1 MTTTLRDKI
10 NAKLPEL
17 KKLLFADEPAPEPEK
32 KVEAAKATLV
42 DGTEIEVTPAVEV
55 GATVTVTGPDG
66 NQLPAPDGDHE
77 LQDGTV
83 IKVAGGVITEVMPVA
98 EAKKEQPA
106 PASPVDMAQLMAAV
120 DQRIEAAV
128 AKVSEKFKA
137 DDATTRKVIGE
148 ILTVVQE
155 MAEVPAEPAI
165 KEKRDP
171 FSSEKPATDWVSKL
185 AKAQSTINN

>member
-1 MTTTLRDKI
+1 MTTTLRNKI
-10 NAKLPEL
+10 HAKLPEL
-17 KKLLFADEPAPEPEK
+17 KKLLFADEPAPEPKK

-55 GATVTVTGPDG
+55 GATVTVTGPEG
-66 NQLPAPDGDHE
+66 EQLPAPDGEHE

-83 IKVAGGVITEVMPVA
+83 IKVAGGVITEVMA
-98 EAKKEQPA
+98 IEADKKHEPA
-106 PASPVDMAQLMAAV
+106 PVDMTQLMAAV

-165 KEKRDP
+165 KEKRNP

>member
-17 KKLLFADEPAPEPEK
+17 KKLLFADEPAPKPEK
-32 KVEAAKATLV
+32 KVEAAKDKLV

-55 GATVTVTGPDG
+55 GATVTVTGPEG
-66 NQLPAPDGDHE
+66 EQLPAPDGEHE

-83 IKVAGGVITEVMPVA
+83 IKVAGGVITEVMA
-98 EAKKEQPA
+98 IEGDKKQEPA
-106 PASPVDMAQLMAAV
+106 AAPVDMTQLMAAV
-120 DQRIEAAV
+120 DKRIESAV

-165 KEKRDP
+165 KEKRNP

>member
-17 KKLLFADEPAPEPEK
+17 KKLLFADEHAAPET

-42 DGTEIEVTPAVEV
+42 DGTEVEVTPAVEV

-83 IKVAGGVITEVMPVA
+83 IKVDGGVIIEVMPVA
-98 EAKKEQPA
+98 EAKKKQPA
-106 PASPVDMAQLMAAV
+106 QAEPVDMAQLMAAV
-120 DQRIEAAV
+120 DERIAAAV
-128 AKVSEKFKA
+128 KQVTEKFSANQAVTK
-137 DDATTRKVIGE
+137 KVMGE
-148 ILTVVQE
+148 VLTVVQE

-165 KEKRDP
+165 KEKRNP

>member
-42 DGTEIEVTPAVEV
+42 DGTEVEVTPAVEV

-128 AKVSEKFKA
+128 TKVAEKFKA

-155 MAEVPAEPAI
+155 MAEVPAAEPV
-165 KEKRDP
+165 KLRNNP
-171 FSSEKPATDWVSKL
+171 FAKAEHSLDWASKL
-185 AKAQSTINN
+185 SETIKTLNN